1 MREVKNMYNDKSEVL
16 KENYHSL
23 LKENVVILLC
33 ALLPLVHIFKTESE
47 TVNLTHRCP
56 SVELALPSNSKQ
68 QMLHKSIG
76 DHTD

>member
-1 MREVKNMYNDKSEVL
+1 MTLWRVAVMREVKNMYNDKSEVL
-16 KENYHSL
+16 KEKLSQFTKGECCHP
-23 LKENVVILLC
+23 
-33 ALLPLVHIFKTESE
+33 ALFKTESE